1 MKPKLVNQVSGQ
13 RIFVVV
19 LDLGDEGFAAL
30 TAFATDKSI
39 ADKNIGSASLTAIGA
54 FGAALIDIDA

>member
-30 TAFATDKSI
+30 TPSQPTRTSPTRT
-39 ADKNIGSASLTAIGA
+39 SAVPL
-54 FGAALIDIDA
+54 